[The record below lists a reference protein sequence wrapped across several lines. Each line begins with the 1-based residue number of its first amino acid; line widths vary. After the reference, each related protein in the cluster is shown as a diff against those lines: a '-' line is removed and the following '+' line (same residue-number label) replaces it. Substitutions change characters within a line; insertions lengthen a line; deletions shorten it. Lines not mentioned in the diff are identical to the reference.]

1 MRPGIDAREA
11 RIDDCEG
18 EDLEPL
24 IDPFLPA
31 LQLAGSVRA
40 GANSAREVVEASLA
54 RIAEV
59 DAGLNAFTVVLA
71 DRALAQ
77 ADEVD
82 ARVAR
87 GEDLP
92 LAGVPLAVKDHVWLA
107 GAPATNGSRALA
119 DFVPD
124 ADCVAVSR
132 LVSAGAVVVGKTNNP
147 EFCYRGDTDSPL
159 WGLTRNPWD
168 RGRTPGGSSGGS
180 GVAVATGMA
189 ALVIG
194 TDGGGSIRIPSAF
207 CGTVGHK
214 PSHGLVPTQPGFRG
228 WPSLS
233 VHGPM
238 GRTVPDVAAMLEVMA
253 GPDPADPA
261 VVPVPLVPHDAA
273 RASRRNLKGLRVAV
287 SQDFGFALV
296 EPEVRRAFEAAVAT
310 FAELGCELVEA
321 HPKTADP
328 VPLWMT
334 IAHAEG
340 YASEGPLLEREDLID
355 PETARTVRRGETISS
370 REYLDAQDQRKELS
384 RVWALFLE
392 DFDLIISPGQQVL
405 PFPVGQPDPSDPGA
419 DQDGQDQWWGM
430 DAIANLTGQP
440 VTAVPWD
447 LTESGLPVG
456 VQLMARRFGDAQLLV
471 TAAIWET
478 HARRLLGHPA

>member
-1 MRPGIDAREA
+1 LEQQIDA
-11 RIDDCEG
+11 
-18 EDLEPL
+18 
-24 IDPFLPA
+24 FMPA
-31 LQLAGSVRA
+31 LAVADSVRT
-40 GANSAREVVEASLA
+40 GANSARAVAEATLA

-59 DAGLNAFTVVLA
+59 DEGLNAYTVVLA

-77 ADEVD
+77 ADDVD
-82 ARVAR
+82 TRLAS

-119 DFVPD
+119 EFVPD

-132 LVSAGAVVVGKTNNP
+132 LVAAGAVVVGKTNNP

-168 RGRTPGGSSGGS
+168 RNRTPGGSSGGS

-189 ALVIG
+189 ALAIG
-194 TDGGGSIRIPSAF
+194 TDGGGSIRIPAAF
-207 CGTVGHK
+207 CGIVGHK

-228 WPSLS
+228 WPTLS

-238 GRTVPDVAAMLEVMA
+238 GRTVADVAAMLEVMA
-253 GPDPADPA
+253 GTHPADPA
-261 VVPVPLVPHDAA
+261 VVPVPLVRHDAA
-273 RASRRNLKGLRVAV
+273 TGDRRDLQGLRVAV
-287 SQDFGFALV
+287 SKDFGFALV
-296 EPEVRRAFEAAVAT
+296 EPEVARAFEDAVAT
-310 FAELGCELVEA
+310 FAELGCELIEA
-321 HPKTADP
+321 HPTTEDP

-340 YASEGPLLEREDLID
+340 YASEGPLLDREDLID
-355 PETARTVRRGETISS
+355 PETVRTVRRGETISS
-370 REYLDAQDQRKELS
+370 REYLDAQDRRKELC
-384 RVWALFLE
+384 RQWAVFLE
-392 DFDLIISPGQQVL
+392 DFDFIVSPGQQVL
-405 PFPVGQPDPSDPGA
+405 PFLVGQPDPSDPGG
-419 DQDGQDQWWGM
+419 DQESPDRWWGM

-456 VQLMARRFGDAQLLV
+456 IQLMATRFGDAQLL
-471 TAAIWET
+471 AAAGIWEA
-478 HARRLLGHPA
+478 HARRLRAHPS